1 MTVEDQL
8 RLLMLLVRLLSE
20 SLQQLRIRHILAL
33 RRLIIALEVCD
44 AVFDVELCFRHVNR
58 FVDLPKFIVLREGF
72 AAERTV
78 LERVVRL
85 ALHQVVV
92 EAPVVVIMGEGST
105 VVERAVEDQQQG
117 AVLVVLDG
125 RPRAVDVFRLVT
137 VQRIYLLH
145 EGTGYLFC

>member
-1 MTVEDQL
+1 M
-8 RLLMLLVRLLSE
+8 
-20 SLQQLRIRHILAL
+20 
-33 RRLIIALEVCD
+33 
-44 AVFDVELCFRHVNR
+44 
-58 FVDLPKFIVLREGF
+58 
-72 AAERTV
+72 
-78 LERVVRL
+78 VRL

-137 VQRIYLLH
+137 VQRSYLLH
-145 EGTGYLFC
+145 EGTGDLFC